1 MELQD
6 TFIHKGL
13 RKQLVET
20 IIAKGI
26 TNKEVIEAIGKIKRH
41 LFVESYLQEAAY
53 QDRALPIPAGQT
65 ISQPF
70 TVAFQTELLQIK
82 KGDKVLEVGTGSGY
96 QTAVLLEVGAKV
108 YTIERVKELYVKVR
122 TLLEK
127 MGYKANFFYGDGYEG
142 KPTYGPFD
150 KILITAGAPYIPEN
164 LLLQLKVGGILVAP
178 IGEGDL
184 QIMTE
189 IVKISENDFLK
200 RTHGNFAFVPMLKGV
215 VK

>member
-189 IVKISENDFLK
+189 IVKVSENDFLK

>member
-6 TFIHKGL
+6 TFKHKGL

>member
-1 MELQD
+1 MDLQD
-6 TFIHKGL
+6 TFKHKGL

>member
-6 TFIHKGL
+6 TFKHKGL

-189 IVKISENDFLK
+189 IVKVSENDFLK

>member
-1 MELQD
+1 MDLQD
-6 TFIHKGL
+6 TFKHKGL

-189 IVKISENDFLK
+189 IVKVSENDFLK

>member
-6 TFIHKGL
+6 TFKHKGL

-178 IGEGDL
+178 IGKGDL